1 MHLWVF
7 FYSNSCCSVFKPVSF
22 IFGPKCIFSHCTL
35 LDVDMPSKKKVNTV
49 SLNRKRWCFFAPALG
64 GVGVIQTVL
73 YSVYVLSLERLQI
86 WLCYLSLHFNPLRT
100 CWLQSYMTSH
110 TQQHLLPNHPAEAE
124 LVSWL
129 SSPFSVIRE
138 ESW

>member
-35 LDVDMPSKKKVNTV
+35 LDVDMPSKKVNTV

-73 YSVYVLSLERLQI
+73 YSVYVLSLERL
-86 WLCYLSLHFNPLRT
+86 
-100 CWLQSYMTSH
+100 
-110 TQQHLLPNHPAEAE
+110 
-124 LVSWL
+124 
-129 SSPFSVIRE
+129 
-138 ESW
+138 